1 MPLRFHDPLIVRRTR
16 HEGGMIRHPLL
27 RSLARGVLPAA
38 IRRRVRHGRTP
49 LRVNLGDLRR
59 VTPISPWF
67 GHDRGRPI
75 DRYYIEGFLAEHAP
89 DVRGRVLEVGD
100 DTYTQRF
107 GGAAVT
113 RSDVLHVAAGHPGA
127 TIAGDL
133 ADGGM
138 LPDEAFDCIILTQTL
153 QLIYDVPAAL
163 RALHRSLAPGGVL
176 LATCPGI
183 SQIDRGE
190 WGRSWYWS
198 FTTAS
203 IERLFDEHFPAGALR
218 VESRGNVL
226 SAIAFLEGLAV
237 HELRPEELDAFDVCY
252 PVSILIR
259 AVKRTP

>member
-1 MPLRFHDPLIVRRTR
+1 MPLRFHDALIAGRTR
-16 HEGGMIRHPLL
+16 HEGGTIRHRLL
-27 RSLARGVLPAA
+27 RAFARRVLPAA
-38 IRRRVRHGRTP
+38 IRRRVRHGRLL

-67 GHDRGRPI
+67 GHDRGQPI
-75 DRYYIEGFLAEHAP
+75 DRYYIERFLAEHAG

-100 DTYTQRF
+100 DAYTRRF

-113 RSDVLHVAAGHPGA
+113 RSDVLHVAPGNPKA
-127 TIAGDL
+127 TIVGDL
-133 ADGGM
+133 AEGARM
-138 LPDEAFDCIILTQTL
+138 PAEAFDCIILTQTL
-153 QLIYDVPAAL
+153 QLIYDVPAAI
-163 RALHRSLAPGGVL
+163 RVLHQSLAPGGVL

-190 WGRSWYWS
+190 WGRRWYWS

-203 IERLFDEHFPAGALR
+203 VRRLFDEHFPAGELS
-218 VESRGNVL
+218 VEGRGNVL

-237 HELRPEELDAFDVCY
+237 HELRPDELDAFDACY

-259 AVKRTP
+259 AVKRTS